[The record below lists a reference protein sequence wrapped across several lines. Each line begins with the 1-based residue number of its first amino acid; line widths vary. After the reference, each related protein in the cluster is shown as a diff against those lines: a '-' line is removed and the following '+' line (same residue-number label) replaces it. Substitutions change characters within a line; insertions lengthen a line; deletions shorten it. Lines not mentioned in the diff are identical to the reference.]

1 MDNKIDN
8 LIDKIDSLNL
18 LNENNDDSEEN
29 IVKNLNSLVKE
40 IKSKLSES
48 EQLLDHI
55 NKMLTSNF
63 IQNVVYS
70 YLQVSVFKKLKEHL
84 SIDDEDLNSGLENS
98 NWNEKSVNI
107 LKLTIELLA
116 IVCERTPSNIEKL
129 DHLIDRI
136 ELILEV
142 LKDSELSNQFYN
154 SVFEIKIGYLERQRQ
169 TCENNKKKVYSEPL
183 EDFRGISIIPSIDEI
198 TSSNGL
204 FLRPNLKFGSF
215 DNAEH
220 YLDVHFRLLREDY
233 VGSLREGVMEYL
245 AINNIESC
253 KVKKTKQSAANIMNI
268 RIYKNVEI
276 LEYLTDEIGIY
287 HIIKFEMINR
297 FKRIRWETSKRLIQ
311 GSLVCLTNDNFKTVY
326 FATIYDRDV
335 KMLNEGKILL
345 KFEDWISVNNKFF
358 CGYSNQSSNFI
369 MVETLAYFESYRYNL
384 ESLKM
389 FDEKSLPFA
398 KHIVYSQNSEID
410 MPKYLRNRK
419 TGLCYDFEP
428 IVKELVHQRNYL
440 NVDILQ
446 LNKWP
451 NSSILGLNE
460 SQYKAV
466 QLALTKELVVIQ
478 GPPGTGN

>member
-1 MDNKIDN
+1 
-8 LIDKIDSLNL
+8 
-18 LNENNDDSEEN
+18 
-29 IVKNLNSLVKE
+29 
-40 IKSKLSES
+40 
-48 EQLLDHI
+48 
-55 NKMLTSNF
+55 
-63 IQNVVYS
+63 
-70 YLQVSVFKKLKEHL
+70 
-84 SIDDEDLNSGLENS
+84 
-98 NWNEKSVNI
+98 
-107 LKLTIELLA
+107 
-116 IVCERTPSNIEKL
+116 
-129 DHLIDRI
+129 
-136 ELILEV
+136 
-142 LKDSELSNQFYN
+142 
-154 SVFEIKIGYLERQRQ
+154 
-169 TCENNKKKVYSEPL
+169 
-183 EDFRGISIIPSIDEI
+183 
-198 TSSNGL
+198 
-204 FLRPNLKFGSF
+204 
-215 DNAEH
+215 
-220 YLDVHFRLLREDY
+220 
-233 VGSLREGVMEYL
+233 
-245 AINNIESC
+245 
-253 KVKKTKQSAANIMNI
+253 MNI